1 MDFQNLE
8 LRNLVLRKEEEN
20 TTWPGP
26 SPADASHPH
35 HHTTGVDTTRRRPPP
50 GSKETLTSALR
61 DQQRRRQQLRARS
74 RGEPLPPNSLLALN
88 VRLLRSMFC
97 SLSSFFGRS
106 PKCLCAFSCCFSP
119 YISFMCPSG
128 LPLSS
133 FFCFCC
139 RYTSS
144 RGKRKGSPC
153 QQDGDGISRAGKIMR
168 SSIPDL
174 PEVT

>member
-1 MDFQNLE
+1 MISINKIIEPSHSLS
-8 LRNLVLRKEEEN
+8 LPTN

-26 SPADASHPH
+26 SPAYASHPH
-35 HHTTGVDTTRRRPPP
+35 YHTTGVDTTRRRPPP

-97 SLSSFFGRS
+97 LLSSFFGRS

-153 QQDGDGISRAGKIMR
+153 QQDGDGIS
-168 SSIPDL
+168 
-174 PEVT
+174 